1 MTSAFDAPHLSGLLG
16 DAEVARLLSPTA
28 EIRAC
33 LIVEGALAKVQGE
46 LGIIP
51 AEAAAAIHRASLE
64 AQVDPGALAAATAQ
78 NGVVIPALLA
88 AFRKEVGDPAA
99 AAFVHHGATSQ
110 DILDTALALRL
121 KRVVGLYDR
130 RLRVA
135 LAALAALA
143 DTYADLP
150 MAGRTWG
157 QHATPTSFGAVVA
170 AWGRPLLAAITDS
183 NRVEGLACQVSL
195 SGAAGTSNA
204 LGAQAVET
212 RAKLAE
218 GLGLSD
224 PEHSWHT
231 ERGGI
236 VSLSQ
241 WCVGVTGALAKM
253 AADIGL
259 LTMTEV
265 GEVALAASGRSS
277 TMPQKQ
283 NPVAAGVLEAL
294 ATHTRAQA
302 SAIEAAQVHRLQR
315 DGAAWIT
322 EWLAL
327 PQLLLATGRATS
339 LAVEVAEG
347 LQPRPDAMAANLSR
361 TGGAIYAEALT
372 FALATDMP
380 RPEAAALVKDLLST
394 GLPLP
399 EAARQ
404 RFPDRDLGAVF
415 DPAQQ
420 LGQAPAEARAFAA
433 AVKALP
439 PAEGG

>member
-51 AEAAAAIHRASLE
+51 AEAAAAIQRASLE
-64 AQVDPGALAAATAQ
+64 AQVDPGALAAATTQ
-78 NGVVIPALLA
+78 NGVVIPALLT
-88 AFRKEVGDPAA
+88 AFRKEVGDPTA
-99 AAFVHHGATSQ
+99 AAFIHHGATSQ
-110 DILDTALALRL
+110 DILDTALTLRL
-121 KRVVGLYDR
+121 KRVIGLYEA
-130 RLRVA
+130 RLRAMLTA
-135 LAALAALA
+135 LAHLAEGH
-143 DTYADLP
+143 ADLP

-170 AWGRPLLAAITDS
+170 SWGRPLLSALHDAE
-183 NRVEGLACQVSL
+183 RVRRLACQVSL
-195 SGAAGTSNA
+195 SGAAGTASA
-204 LGAQAVET
+204 LGT
-212 RAKLAE
+212 RAAEVRAGLAE
-218 GLGLSD
+218 GLGLHD
-224 PEHSWHT
+224 PVQSWHT

-236 VSLSQ
+236 VSLAQ
-241 WCVGVTGALAKM
+241 WCAQVTGGLAKIG
-253 AADIGL
+253 ADVSL
-259 LTMTEV
+259 LTMTEI
-265 GEVALAASGRSS
+265 GEVDIGTSGGSS

-283 NPVAAGVLEAL
+283 NPVAAGVMEAL
-294 ATHTRAQA
+294 AIHTRAQS
-302 SAIEAAQVHRLQR
+302 SAMEAAQVHRLQR
-315 DGAAWIT
+315 DGAAWIA

-327 PQLLLATGRATS
+327 PQLLMATGRATAV
-339 LAVEVAEG
+339 AVEMTEG

-361 TGGAIYAEALT
+361 TGGAIFAEALT
-372 FALATDMP
+372 FALVTDMP
-380 RPEAAALVKDLLST
+380 RPEAAALVKELVTT
-394 GLPLP
+394 GLPLR

-415 DPAQQ
+415 DPARQ
-420 LGQAPAEARAFAA
+420 LGQAPAEARAVAA